1 MAESN
6 EKKINEKIEEIKKKE
21 EKLKSKIQN
30 YYGKITPDQLI
41 WNLFPNF
48 FIYKLTDLNIIS
60 VSLKT
65 NAEGSRIDFAYYSKN
80 RLNFNKITPICE
92 VFDTILKA
100 SGNERTESTSSTDCV
115 VSVPNQEPLIKYT
128 ITTHNKTNKNLTNK
142 NIILIKNL

>member
-1 MAESN
+1 MAESI
-6 EKKINEKIEEIKKKE
+6 EKKIEEIKKEE

-41 WNLFPNF
+41 WNLFPDF

-80 RLNFNKITPICE
+80 RLNFNKITPIC
-92 VFDTILKA
+92 
-100 SGNERTESTSSTDCV
+100 
-115 VSVPNQEPLIKYT
+115 
-128 ITTHNKTNKNLTNK
+128 
-142 NIILIKNL
+142 

>member
-1 MAESN
+1 MAESD
-6 EKKINEKIEEIKKKE
+6 EKKINEKIEEIKKEE

-41 WNLFPNF
+41 WNFFPNF

-65 NAEGSRIDFAYYSKN
+65 NAEGSRIDFAYY
-80 RLNFNKITPICE
+80 RLNFNKITAICE
-92 VFDTILKA
+92 VFDTILNA
-100 SGNERTESTSSTDCV
+100 SGNEWTESTSSTDFV
-115 VSVPNQEPLIKYT
+115 VSTLNQEPLIKYT